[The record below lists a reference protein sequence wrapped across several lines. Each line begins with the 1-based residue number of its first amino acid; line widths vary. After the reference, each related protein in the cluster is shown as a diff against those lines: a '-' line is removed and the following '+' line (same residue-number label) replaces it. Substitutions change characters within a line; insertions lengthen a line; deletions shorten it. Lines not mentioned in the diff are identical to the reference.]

1 MPVKAISRQRG
12 RPKDTT
18 LADRRRDQIV
28 SAATKLFAAEGY
40 ASADTQL
47 LADQLGT
54 GKGTIY
60 RYFPSKEALFLAA
73 VDRGMRDLRLH
84 VDAAVEGI
92 ADPLVRVAG
101 AVRAYLE
108 YFDKHPEVVELLIQE
123 RAVFKDRKKPTYFVH
138 RERNIGPWLELF
150 EGLMESGR
158 VRRMPVDQI
167 TDVLSGVVY
176 GTMFINFFARGSKT
190 FETQAEQIVDLF
202 YRGILSESERGRGGV
217 RWASKGGVK

>member
-1 MPVKAISRQRG
+1 MPARAIQKPRG
-12 RPKDTT
+12 RPKDAT

-40 ASADTQL
+40 ANADTQL

-84 VDAAVEGI
+84 VDAAVEEI

-101 AVRAYLE
+101 AIRAYLE
-108 YFDKHPEVVELLIQE
+108 YFDRHPEVVELLIQE

-138 RERNIGPWLELF
+138 RERNIGPWIELF
-150 EGLMESGR
+150 EGLMKSDR
-158 VRRMPVDQI
+158 VRRMPTDRI

-176 GTMFINFFARGSKT
+176 GTMFINFFVRGSKT
-190 FETQAEQIVDLF
+190 FEAQAEQIVDLV
-202 YRGILSESERGRGGV
+202 YRGILSDSERGRSSAGRV
-217 RWASKGGVK
+217 PKGGEK